1 MVVLFDIGSKSIET
15 SCSSSSAAL
24 EGEQSKDTN
33 QNRNLSIVLVLEKV
47 CHDYSAVQD
56 CVCIVQTSCLQDLS
70 ISNDLMNFFCQSSW
84 RVKR

>member
-1 MVVLFDIGSKSIET
+1 MVVLFDIGSKSIKT

-47 CHDYSAVQD
+47 CHDSAVQD
-56 CVCIVQTSCLQDLS
+56 CV
-70 ISNDLMNFFCQSSW
+70 
-84 RVKR
+84 